1 MENEYLNDPLIVAIR
16 EQINGATTRRGIAK
30 HLCRTFF
37 KDSYGNP
44 FDITDG
50 QADIFLA
57 IFLRE
62 HLLWQIIT
70 YTQYGKSDT
79 VSMAVILRA
88 IAFREDW
95 TIVSG
100 TEKLAHVI
108 MDKVIGHMFDH
119 ELIESQ
125 IDPSMIDK
133 TERLKHKR
141 TTNHLT
147 FRLGGSIRILSTQ
160 ETNSTALTSALT
172 GQGGRNV
179 IQDESAIIMDGS
191 YAMTWRM
198 GGGHTKPDGTS
209 DFFLMKIGNPFHNNH
224 FKRTWFKDKD
234 FRKILVDYHQG
245 IREGRLSPSFVEKA
259 RTNLMFDILYE
270 CKFPDEDVLDEGGYR
285 PMMTM
290 EQLEA
295 AFIEEDQV
303 PDLIGRHRLGQ
314 DLAGDGNDTSVVI
327 GRTDNVMRFYDQN
340 TDPDT
345 MFQVKN
351 IEKFQALTGAMWSDI
366 GVDITGLGK
375 GVGDRLK
382 EKGHKKVKCIN
393 FAMAAPDSSKIKDDN
408 GKLVHQYK
416 NMRAFMMIEL
426 RNWIVN
432 GGKIVR
438 HPIFYQLLMV
448 KWRMDTSGKIQIQPK
463 EEMKAA
469 MKKAGLKAESYDGA
483 DAAAL
488 TFAGDTKPKA
498 KMMAL

>member
-1 MENEYLNDPLIVAIR
+1 MNNEHLQDPLIVAIR

-30 HLCRTFF
+30 HLCRKFF

-44 FDITDG
+44 FEITDG

-88 IAFREDW
+88 ISFREDW

-119 ELIESQ
+119 ELIEAQ
-125 IDPSMIDK
+125 IDPSMIEK

-147 FRLGGSIRILSTQ
+147 FRLGGSVRILSTQ
-160 ETNSTALTSALT
+160 EANSTALTSALT

-198 GGGHTKPDGTS
+198 GGGHTKPDGSS

-234 FRKILVDYHQG
+234 FRKILVDWRQG
-245 IREGRLSPSFVEKA
+245 VREGRISEAFINKA
-259 RTNLMFDILYE
+259 RNNLMFDILYD
-270 CKFPDEDVLDEGGYR
+270 CKFPDEDILDEGGYR
-285 PMMTM
+285 PLLTT
-290 EQLEA
+290 EQLES
-295 AFIEEDQV
+295 AFVEPDAV
-303 PDLIGRHRLGQ
+303 PDLVGRHRLGQ
-314 DLAGDGNDTSVVI
+314 DLAGDGNDKSVII
-327 GRTDNVMRFYDQN
+327 GRTDNVMRFYDEN
-340 TDPDT
+340 SIPDL
-345 MFQVKN
+345 MHQVAN
-351 IEKFQALTGAMWSDI
+351 LEKFQALTGAQDSDI
-366 GVDITGLGK
+366 GIDITGLGK

-382 EKGHKKVKCIN
+382 EKGHKRIKTIN
-393 FAMAAPDSSKIKDDN
+393 FAQAAPENSKVKDDN
-408 GKLVHQYK
+408 GKLVHQYS

-448 KWRMDTSGKIQIQPK
+448 KWRVNATGKIQIQPK
-463 EEMKAA
+463 EDMKAA

-498 KMMAL
+498 RMMAL